1 MYLPVNACNWTT
13 PSSKYS
19 SLFISIFHI
28 GHNRGLVRVKFK
40 GAIWPWYSKVRG
52 EMATNTHWHIWV
64 KTTGNPGSLFVSHM
78 GFITWV
84 NLENRYRVKFRSGN
98 LLENGNRNQWNF
110 PRGELLLSLIRRTE
124 SFGKNNLLHLFYICF
139 SSSWNSD
146 MKKKQKCKLCRKDEG
161 DYFSRNFL
169 CILRTTTTRHMV
181 SFINFHF
188 YFRFLAN
195 F

>member
-1 MYLPVNACNWTT
+1 MTLIQQGKRWNANKIIHSNT
-13 PSSKYS
+13 Y
-19 SLFISIFHI
+19 
-28 GHNRGLVRVKFK
+28 GLKPQVTQ
-40 GAIWPWYSKVRG
+40 A
-52 EMATNTHWHIWV
+52 HC
-64 KTTGNPGSLFVSHM
+64 LCHM

-84 NLENRYRVKFRSGN
+84 NLENQYGVKFRSGN

-110 PRGELLLSLIRRTE
+110 PCGELLLSLIRRTG
-124 SFGKNNLLHLFYICF
+124 SFEKNNLLHLFYICF

-181 SFINFHF
+181 SFIDFD
-188 YFRFLAN
+188 FRFLAN
-195 F
+195 CQT